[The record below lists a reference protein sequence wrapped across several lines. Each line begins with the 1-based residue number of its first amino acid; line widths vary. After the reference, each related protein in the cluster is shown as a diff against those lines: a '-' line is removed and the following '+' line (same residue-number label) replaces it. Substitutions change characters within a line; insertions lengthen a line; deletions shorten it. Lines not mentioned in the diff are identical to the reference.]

1 MSFGSRPRRQSTGAM
16 PRFSLLAALTVV
28 VMLVFGSV
36 PVAVAQDA
44 SPAATPTVG
53 ECNAPDVPEGT
64 PEPFDEAAVEASPEA
79 MEGMDLASPQPSGE
93 EGTPVAEEPQMPTGE
108 VVEDEALAEEV
119 SAGLR
124 SPFACLNEG
133 NFIGAAALLTE
144 NYRLTEFGTENLY
157 SVAAILEGFGDSIV
171 IGEIYEVQDL
181 GDGRFGVEYDQ
192 IFGKQVGRYFSVL
205 VEEEGFYKID
215 QDFELTPETNLNSVT
230 IGLQAATDESEY
242 AYAFQPASATVPQ
255 QPAILIRFFNV
266 GEMEHE
272 AVIFKTPEDFD
283 PASLLEL
290 EGPEELPE
298 DVEFVGAAF
307 APPGEEQTIL
317 LQDLEVGTYTIYC
330 FIPAPDG
337 EPHAAKGMITQLT
350 VTEPVELD
358 VPDITGGTPEAT
370 PDS

>member
-16 PRFSLLAALTVV
+16 SRFSLLAALTVV

-53 ECNAPDVPEGT
+53 ECNAPEVPEGT
-64 PEPFDEAAVEASPEA
+64 PEPFDESMVEASPEA
-79 MEGMDLASPQPSGE
+79 MEGMDVASPEPSGQ
-93 EGTPVAEEPQMPTGE
+93 EGTPVAEEPSQPTGE

-119 SAGLR
+119 SAGLLNV
-124 SPFACLNEG
+124 FACLGEG
-133 NFIGAAALLTE
+133 NYLGAAALMTE
-144 NYRLTEFGTENLY
+144 DFRLAEFGTANLY
-157 SVAAILEGFGDSIV
+157 SVAAILEEFPQDFE

-192 IFGKQVGRYFSVL
+192 IFGKQVARFFSVL
-205 VEEEGFYKID
+205 VEDEGFYMLD
-215 QDFELTPETNLNSVT
+215 QDFELTPETTENSVT
-230 IGLQAATDESEY
+230 IGLQAATDESEF
-242 AYAFQPASATVPQ
+242 AYQIGTATVQQ
-255 QPAILIRFFNV
+255 QPATLVRFFNV

-272 AVIFKTPEDFD
+272 AVFFKTPEDFD
-283 PASLLEL
+283 PATLLQVEDEADIP
-290 EGPEELPE
+290 EG
-298 DVEFVGAAF
+298 VEFVGAAF